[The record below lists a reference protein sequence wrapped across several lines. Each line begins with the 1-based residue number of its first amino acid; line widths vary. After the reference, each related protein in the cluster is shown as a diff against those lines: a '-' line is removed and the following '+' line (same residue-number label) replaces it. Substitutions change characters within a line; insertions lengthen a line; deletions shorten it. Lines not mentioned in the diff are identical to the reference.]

1 MPFRL
6 AFWVPVSK
14 DSSAEHNGFRKPL
27 GGNHSEAFK
36 KVVKLDQGLA
46 VILRK
51 FPPPNIR
58 GISLN
63 CCYQMGR
70 NYFYLLASLWS
81 YKVQV
86 ADLPKSHSV
95 H

>member
-1 MPFRL
+1 MPG
-6 AFWVPVSK
+6 SK
-14 DSSAEHNGFRKPL
+14 DSSAEHNGFGKPL

-36 KVVKLDQGLA
+36 EVLKLDQRLA

-63 CCYQMGR
+63 CCYQMGK
-70 NYFYLLASLWS
+70 NYFYLLAFLWS
-81 YKVQV
+81 YRMQV
-86 ADLPKSHSV
+86 ADLPNSDSV